1 MVWYPR
7 FLVNGFDIKSWKKKL
22 TFKVR
27 WTLWVL
33 DDFWNQNHKI
43 VIYPISYRCDKSST
57 VISWKNQKK
66 SDIQVLTGFQLLTLN
81 VLTEENDNVTFNG
94 VASVSKGC
102 APIIELKF
110 WSSMDVKFEENK
122 NLDKCNIPVLGKFQP
137 LGMIFD
143 WNNNNS

>member
-1 MVWYPR
+1 MD
-7 FLVNGFDIKSWKKKL
+7 N
-22 TFKVR
+22 
-27 WTLWVL
+27 
-33 DDFWNQNHKI
+33 FWSQNHKI
-43 VIYPISYRCDKSST
+43 VIYPISYSCDKHST
-57 VISWKNQKK
+57 VISWTNQKK

-143 WNNNNS
+143 WNNNNL